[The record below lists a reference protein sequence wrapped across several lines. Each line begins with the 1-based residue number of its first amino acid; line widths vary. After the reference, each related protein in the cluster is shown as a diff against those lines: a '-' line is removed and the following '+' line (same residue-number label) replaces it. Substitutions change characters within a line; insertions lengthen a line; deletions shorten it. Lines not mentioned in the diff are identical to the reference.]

1 VVKSDCA
8 VSHAMVKEILQCVDQ
23 DWLECLEEE
32 KLAFALE
39 GTYYVLAFS
48 LALKGEELPLI
59 ELRGIHKHWNQSVS
73 HPKSHVVVALL
84 GRFKNELGES
94 HHLMP
99 VLYKM
104 PRGLKPGKWVER
116 TLQSYSRLN
125 LTSGYMFR
133 TPEGFKMK
141 SKVMEGKFHDR
152 LELIKN
158 SRLDLIAPD
167 LEVVEEYGVSRSFR
181 QGGTSEATNNGV
193 PPLVIELNGRWRK
206 SNQSGASRPNITVRE
221 HYTDIGLVLDQLLEF
236 SRFL

>member
-1 VVKSDCA
+1 
-8 VSHAMVKEILQCVDQ
+8 
-23 DWLECLEEE
+23 
-32 KLAFALE
+32 
-39 GTYYVLAFS
+39 
-48 LALKGEELPLI
+48 
-59 ELRGIHKHWNQSVS
+59 
-73 HPKSHVVVALL
+73 
-84 GRFKNELGES
+84 
-94 HHLMP
+94 
-99 VLYKM
+99 
-104 PRGLKPGKWVER
+104 
-116 TLQSYSRLN
+116 
-125 LTSGYMFR
+125 
-133 TPEGFKMK
+133 
-141 SKVMEGKFHDR
+141 